1 MTSAFSRRSLLL
13 STTADTLR
21 AMINRFLKCIVPVV
35 VMVAF
40 AWPCSLSAAASKYLA
55 AVEDDSIPVAGKE
68 YYARHTFMYEKGV
81 HSATNYWR
89 GILVP
94 INTGVYLISI
104 DDRSMLLR
112 LSSGETVRVENV
124 PEYTRTDISTIA
136 RRMLSR
142 TPVPVERLDKTMTAA
157 IKNGVLRFGMTKD
170 QVLMAR
176 GYPPAHETPSLDLD
190 SWKYWSNRFV
200 IQTIVFENG
209 VLARG
214 RGIQ

>member
-1 MTSAFSRRSLLL
+1 
-13 STTADTLR
+13 
-21 AMINRFLKCIVPVV
+21 
-35 VMVAF
+35 MVAF
-40 AWPCSLSAAASKYLA
+40 AWPCSLSAAGSQYLA
-55 AVEDDSIPVAGKE
+55 AVEDDKIPVAGKE
-68 YYARHTFMYEKGV
+68 YYVRHTFMYEKGV
-81 HSATNYWR
+81 HNATNYWR
-89 GILVP
+89 GTLVP
-94 INTGVYLISI
+94 INTGAYLISI
-104 DDRSMLLR
+104 DDKSMLLR

-142 TPVPVERLDKTMTAA
+142 SPVPIERFDKTMTDA
-157 IKNGVLRFGMTKD
+157 IRNGVLRFGMTRE
-170 QVLMAR
+170 QVIMAR